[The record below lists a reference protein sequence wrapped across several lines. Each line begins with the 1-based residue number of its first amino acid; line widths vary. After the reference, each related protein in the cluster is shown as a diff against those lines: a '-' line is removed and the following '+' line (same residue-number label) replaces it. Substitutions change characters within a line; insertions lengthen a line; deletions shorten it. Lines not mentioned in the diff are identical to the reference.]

1 MSAPNAAVYPRPAAR
16 SMYNPPVERDHH
28 EGMDVAHPDLPTEI
42 IASESRR
49 ALKGALERPLGLRA
63 DAILSYGERR
73 RVEELAAFDFSL
85 VRSRLVQQGLLPEEW
100 ADMAILEFRRYLAL
114 RLLSR
119 GPVMMLSAVV
129 DDVWHASILF
139 TRLYADLCQ
148 RVFGYFLHHDPEMQP
163 IADPSAEWRIFEE
176 RYTALF
182 GAPGPLWQA
191 WQPLE

>member
-1 MSAPNAAVYPRPAAR
+1 M
-16 SMYNPPVERDHH
+16 
-28 EGMDVAHPDLPTEI
+28 AHLDLATEI
-42 IASESRR
+42 IVSESRR
-49 ALKGALERPLGLRA
+49 ARGRGLGRPLGLRT
-63 DAILSYGERR
+63 DVILSYGERR
-73 RVEELAAFDFSL
+73 RVEELAAFDFTL
-85 VRSRLVQQGLLPEEW
+85 VRNRLVQQGLLPEEW

-114 RLLSR
+114 RLLSP

-129 DDVWHASILF
+129 DEVWHASILF

-148 RVFGYFLHHDPEMQP
+148 RVLGYFLHHDPEMQP
-163 IADPSAEWRIFEE
+163 IADPGAEWRVFEE

>member
-1 MSAPNAAVYPRPAAR
+1 
-16 SMYNPPVERDHH
+16 
-28 EGMDVAHPDLPTEI
+28 MDVVHPDLPAEV
-42 IASESRR
+42 IAAESHR
-49 ALKGALERPLGLRA
+49 AREGGLGRPLGLRA

-73 RVEELAAFDFSL
+73 GVEELAAFDLTL

-114 RLLSR
+114 RLLSP
-119 GPVMMLSAVV
+119 GPVTMLSAVV
-129 DDVWHASILF
+129 DDVWHASIVF

-148 RVFGYFLHHDPEMQP
+148 RVFGHFLHHDPEMQP
-163 IADPSAEWRIFEE
+163 IADHGAEWRIFEE

-182 GAPGPLWQA
+182 GPPGALWQA